1 MMGQEIAA
9 DALAVII
16 RRFRRMIEDMNRR
29 NFLYAAG
36 AFAIGAWPG
45 AAAVRAQGNAKPLRF
60 ADVHTHIGM
69 YGKPLHVRDAMA
81 KNGVLLITR
90 KIVGDG
96 AVIRRVPGKGFEMFR
111 KPEPGELFQRYE
123 SALQRLKVQHK
134 EENLFE
140 VASAENLARA
150 TSAGEPAVAIGVEG
164 GDFLEGDLQRLDSA
178 RQQGIVHLQ
187 LMHYRV
193 SELGD
198 ISTERPL
205 HNGLTPFGKA
215 VVSACNRLG
224 ILVDVAHGTSDVID
238 QALALST
245 KPVIYSHGHVSAVS
259 PYYTQ
264 SNMRARAIH
273 RPLALK
279 IAKQGG
285 VIGIWPLR
293 NMYATLY
300 DYAQALMDTA
310 EYLGANHVA
319 VGTDIPSLLQSP
331 MPDYDAYPALE
342 DILSKRGVK
351 ADDIANMLGRNYL
364 RVLQQALSV

>member
-1 MMGQEIAA
+1 
-9 DALAVII
+9 
-16 RRFRRMIEDMNRR
+16 MIDGMNRR
-29 NFLYAAG
+29 RFLYSAG
-36 AFAIGAWPG
+36 ALAIGTWPG
-45 AAAVRAQGNAKPLRF
+45 AAALHAQGSAKPLRF
-60 ADVHTHIGM
+60 VDVHTHIGM
-69 YGKPLHVRDAMA
+69 YRTPLHVRDAMA

-96 AVIRRVPGKGFEMFR
+96 AVIRRVPTGFQMFR

-123 SALQRLKVQHK
+123 STLSQLKVQHK
-134 EENLFE
+134 NEGVFE
-140 VASAENLARA
+140 VASAETLARA
-150 TSAGEPAVAIGVEG
+150 INAGEPAAAIGVEG
-164 GDFLEGDLQRLDSA
+164 GDFLEGDLKRLDSA

-187 LMHYRV
+187 LVHYRV

-198 ISTERPL
+198 ISTERPV
-205 HNGLTPFGKA
+205 HGGLTPFGKD

-238 QALALST
+238 QTLALSS
-245 KPVIYSHGHVSAVS
+245 KPVIYSHGQVSTAS
-259 PYYTQ
+259 PHYTQ

-285 VIGIWPLR
+285 VIGIWPLG
-293 NMYATLY
+293 NMYATL
-300 DYAQALMDTA
+300 DAYAQALMDTA

-331 MPDYDAYPALE
+331 MPDYEAYPALE
-342 DILSKRGVK
+342 EALSKRGVK
-351 ADDIANMLGRNYL
+351 ADDIAAMLGRNYL